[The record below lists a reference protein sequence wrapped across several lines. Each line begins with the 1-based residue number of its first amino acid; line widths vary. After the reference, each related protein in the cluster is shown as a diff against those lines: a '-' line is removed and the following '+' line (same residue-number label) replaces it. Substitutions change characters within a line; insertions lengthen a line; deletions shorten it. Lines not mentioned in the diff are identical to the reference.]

1 MDFDTENVKILVIDD
16 SDIIRNSL
24 KKFLSEY
31 DVEVITCNDGLEG
44 LQKAVESKPQLIFL
58 DLMMPNLDG
67 IRLLRVLKV
76 LIDVQHIPVIV
87 ISGHTDKI
95 NVLAA
100 MQAGAERILS
110 KPLTKKSLVK
120 SINEV
125 LGNNFLLSARRLTKF
140 STFEKEQMSKE
151 LKKYFANSLSQKKE
165 SILNSISNKN
175 IELLKLL
182 LHELKGSSGTAGYPN
197 ISDICRDIETLI
209 SVPNNTW
216 QEINSKCEILLKSIN
231 EIETSPVN

>member
-31 DVEVITCNDGLEG
+31 DVGVITCNDGLEG

-76 LIDVQHIPVIV
+76 LEDVKHIPVIV

-100 MQAGAERILS
+100 MEAGAERILS
-110 KPLTKKSLVK
+110 KPLAKGSLVK

-140 STFEKEQMSKE
+140 STFEKKQMSKE
-151 LKKYFANSLSQKKE
+151 LKKYFANRLSQKKE

-209 SVPNNTW
+209 SAPNNTW